1 MFRSVGLPQ
10 RLISDLQTFDGVL
23 TVPELAQTYF
33 VHATVRSDLS
43 GTDDVQKPVTLHEL
57 V

>member
-1 MFRSVGLPQ
+1 VFRSVGLPQ